1 MLSCAHFWGFWLRNH
16 AANGL
21 FACIGGAVL
30 VSLTREPIMLRSFT
44 VKNFRCLEDF
54 EIRNLTRV
62 NLIVGDNN
70 SGKTALLEAL
80 FAHRLQSRIIGLLD
94 LKSFRNDHPVT
105 NGAFWLDLFTD
116 MEDSREIVLRS
127 EEHTSELQSLRH
139 LVC

>member
-1 MLSCAHFWGFWLRNH
+1 
-16 AANGL
+16 
-21 FACIGGAVL
+21 
-30 VSLTREPIMLRSFT
+30 MLRSFT

-116 MEDSREIVLRS
+116 MEDSREIVLSSTDQHGKKATSKLKAHPNEIEGRS
-127 EEHTSELQSLRH
+127 VAPQDGI
-139 LVC
+139 